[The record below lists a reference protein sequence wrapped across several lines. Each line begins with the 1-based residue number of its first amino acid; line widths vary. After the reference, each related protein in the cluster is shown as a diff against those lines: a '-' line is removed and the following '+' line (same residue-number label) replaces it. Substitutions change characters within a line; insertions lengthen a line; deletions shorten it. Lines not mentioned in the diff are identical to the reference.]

1 MLWIGFQPQ
10 RRVVLSGVVAG
21 HEDLLVG
28 FAIAVGVLHPPQF
41 WGLGHES
48 STMGQMD
55 GTRHHEMV
63 GKNCAGIHA
72 AIAIGV
78 SEDDDGTSG
87 IGFTPRLLVGHVANH
102 FHHPKPPLG
111 IKLHRH
117 GRMNERFSGHDLRR
131 ETGRQS
137 EGSNLVSR

>member
-21 HEDLLVG
+21 HEDLLVRLTV
-28 FAIAVGVLHPPQF
+28 AIGVLHPPQF

-48 STMGQMD
+48 STMGKMD

-63 GKNCAGIHA
+63 GENCAGIHA

-78 SEDDDGTSG
+78 SEDDDGTG
-87 IGFTPRLLVGHVANH
+87 RVGFTPCLLVGHVANH
-102 FHHPKPPLG
+102 FHHPQTTLRVE
-111 IKLHRH
+111 LDRHR
-117 GRMNERFSGHDLRR
+117 
-131 ETGRQS
+131 
-137 EGSNLVSR
+137 